1 MTTRSRTIDW
11 EDPAEMAAKGQAM
24 AGLDYLR
31 AMISGEIPPPPIVKL
46 MGISMSSA
54 EAGFVKMVLP
64 IGEYLYN
71 PIGSVHGG
79 VAATLLDSVMGCAV
93 HSVLPAGRA
102 YSTLEIKINYLRA
115 ITLATGEVTAEGRV
129 VNAGRKAAFA
139 EGKIVDAAGKIYAT
153 GSTTCAVWET
163 VVSDQSSVVRK

>member
-1 MTTRSRTIDW
+1 MTTRTRSIDW
-11 EDPAEMAAKGQAM
+11 EDPREMAAKGQQM
-24 AGLDYLR
+24 AGLDYLQ
-31 AMISGEIPPPPIVKL
+31 AMISGKIPPPPIIKL
-46 MGISMSSA
+46 MGITMASA
-54 EAGFVKMVLP
+54 EAGFVVMKLP

-93 HSVLPAGRA
+93 HSVLRQGQA
-102 YSTLEIKINYLRA
+102 YSTLEIKISYLRA
-115 ITLATGEVTAEGRV
+115 ITDVLGEVTAEGRV

-153 GSTTCAVWET
+153 GSTTCAVWEA
-163 VVSDQSSVVRK
+163 

>member
-1 MTTRSRTIDW
+1 MTTRSRTVDW
-11 EDPAEMAAKGQAM
+11 EDPHEMAAKGQAM

-31 AMISGEIPPPPIVKL
+31 AMITGEIPAPPIIKL
-46 MGISMSSA
+46 MGISMASA
-54 EAGFVKMVLP
+54 EPGLVKMVLP
-64 IGEYLYN
+64 IGEHLYN

-102 YSTLEIKINYLRA
+102 YSTLEIKISYLRA
-115 ITLATGEVTAEGRV
+115 MNLATGEVTAEGRV

-139 EGKIVDAAGKIYAT
+139 EGRIVDASGKIYAT

>member
-1 MTTRSRTIDW
+1 MTARSRTIVW
-11 EDPAEMAAKGQAM
+11 EDPLEMAAKGQAM

-31 AMISGEIPPPPIVKL
+31 AMLAGEIPPPPIIKL
-46 MGISMSSA
+46 MGIVMASA
-54 EAGFVKMVLP
+54 EPGLVTMALP
-64 IGEYLYN
+64 IGEHLYN

-115 ITLATGEVTAEGRV
+115 MNLATGEVTAEGRV

-139 EGKIVDAAGKIYAT
+139 EGKIIDATGKIYAT

-163 VVSDQSSVVRK
+163 DVSGQSSVVRK

>member
-1 MTTRSRTIDW
+1 MTTRSRTVDW
-11 EDPAEMAAKGQAM
+11 EDPTAMAAKGQAM

-31 AMISGEIPPPPIVKL
+31 AIIAGEIPSPPIVKL
-46 MGISMSSA
+46 MGIVMASA
-54 EAGFVKMVLP
+54 EPGLVKMVLP

-93 HSVLPAGRA
+93 HTLLPRGRA
-102 YSTLEIKINYLRA
+102 YSTLEIKINYLRPMTDA
-115 ITLATGEVTAEGRV
+115 LAEVTAEGRV
-129 VNAGRKAAFA
+129 VNLGRKAAFA

-153 GSTTCAVWET
+153 GSTTCAVW
-163 VVSDQSSVVRK
+163 DA